1 MGVKNVAGRE
11 HVDVGNA
18 VQTLTQEFFQASYS
32 EIFVFDLYAK
42 GASATQKVLNTRAQL
57 LVWQRFRSSAS
68 LTTKP

>member
-1 MGVKNVAGRE
+1 M
-11 HVDVGNA
+11 
-18 VQTLTQEFFQASYS
+18 QTLTQEFFQASYS
-32 EIFVFDLYAK
+32 EIFDFDLYAK